1 MSTNHPLTLKLQVPA
16 LPPTPPNA
24 ARIGEFAADLLA
36 LSKAAAAAVG
46 RAMTTIGP
54 RTLRAELRQSADGLE
69 ATRPP
74 AALSLRS
81 VAAKGWI
88 Y

>member
-1 MSTNHPLTLKLQVPA
+1 MSPNHPLTLKLQVPA
-16 LPPTPPNA
+16 LPPAPPNA

-46 RAMTTIGP
+46 RAMTTVGP
-54 RTLRAELRQSADGLE
+54 RTLRAELRQSAHALE
-69 ATRPP
+69 ATRPS